1 MQDSDKTDTSHFS
14 LNLKNVQEQ
23 VEPIRLKVKGS
34 IPYWLTGKLY
44 RIGPGTYDIPLKNGG
59 TYHAKHWFNGFGMVH
74 SFEIKDGGEVWYR
87 NRKTA
92 QHMEDA
98 IAETGEVST
107 ITFAP
112 TDPCESTFHKFFT
125 FFKRS
130 IPGFG
135 RSESN
140 PGKNTNVSV
149 TLTPNRPGVPDPEK
163 YPARDSSKAS
173 YLVGQTDAD
182 ANIVLDPETLE
193 VLTVYTY
200 GKLHPDLEGGALA
213 AAHSCSDPVT
223 GDFFN
228 FVTKFGWTPCYKIFR
243 IRGSG
248 PQRGKVDVLA
258 TITDAPITYIH
269 SSCLTEKYY
278 ILCVWQAD
286 IRG

>member
-14 LNLKNVQEQ
+14 LSLKNVQEQ

-44 RIGPGTYDIPLKNGG
+44 RIGPATYEIPLKNGG
-59 TYHAKHWFNGFGMVH
+59 TYHVKHWFDGLGMAH
-74 SFEIKDGGEVWYR
+74 SFEIKDSGEVWYR

-92 QHMEDA
+92 RPLEDA
-98 IAETGEVST
+98 IAETGEVPVINFT
-107 ITFAP
+107 P
-112 TDPCESTFHKFFT
+112 TDPCQSTFHKFFT

-130 IPGFG
+130 ISGFG
-135 RSESN
+135 SSEANLS
-140 PGKNTNVSV
+140 NVSV
-149 TLTPNRPGVPDPEK
+149 TLAPNRPGVPDPEK
-163 YPARDSSKAS
+163 YPARGSSKAS

-182 ANIVLDPETLE
+182 VNMILDPETLE
-193 VLTVYTY
+193 SLTVSTY
-200 GKLHPDLEGGALA
+200 GKLHPDLEGGAFT
-213 AAHSCSDPVT
+213 AAHTCSDPVT

-228 FVTKFGWTPCYKIFR
+228 FVTKLGWTPCYNIFR

-286 IRG
+286 IWG